1 MCAHIP
7 TQKPLHMQAALL
19 LGTIWHN
26 LCAEILTPLV
36 HLCII
41 YKCNYKGS
49 HIPPCTHIH
58 IAAWANTPWQL
69 CACGMCGSVCHKR
82 VFFRVCMCAAACVG
96 TRVCVYGAECVQS
109 VHVAMICILICAYAY
124 LRGCV
129 HVCKHV
135 RKSMWCM

>member
-1 MCAHIP
+1 MDLHIPCMCAHIP

-82 VFFRVCMCAAACVG
+82 FFFHVCMCAAACVCG
-96 TRVCVYGAECVQS
+96 YACVCVCV
-109 VHVAMICILICAYAY
+109 
-124 LRGCV
+124 RG
-129 HVCKHV
+129 
-135 RKSMWCM
+135 